1 MATAANKNKIRT
13 FEAEI
18 GPQNMNIEDGKMLL
32 VLNKNE
38 KCINVRNVRLDAQF
52 TSRFT
57 RACMTPFNQ
66 F

>member
-32 VLNKNE
+32 VLKKK

-57 RACMTPFNQ
+57 RACVTPFKQ